1 MARIV
6 GTEKDDLALNGWD
19 AFWQGVGVA
28 LLGTGDDDEMY
39 GLGGDD
45 FIVAGNGDDD
55 LNGGEGVD
63 TMDGGEGDDT
73 YVVDNARD
81 RMVETGGNGTDTVLT
96 FVTFSLPRDVDVLT
110 LAATAGA
117 IDGFGHVLDE
127 TLNGNDFNNTLNGD
141 AGDDWLYGNGGRDT
155 LLGTDGNDHLFG
167 GAQNDDLSGGRDS
180 DTLDGGAGD
189 DTMNGASGDD
199 TYWVDSSGDTVTDS
213 SGFDTVRSLTTF
225 RLPAGV
231 EVLVLQDFAG
241 AINGTGN
248 ASDNALRGNERNN
261 TLNGLG
267 GEDLLVGGRGNDTL
281 NGGDQDDVLYGEGDN
296 DTLNGGAGAD
306 AMIGGIG
313 NDTYVV
319 DNAGDRTTEFLN
331 EGTDTVHVFGLVNFT
346 LFANVENLVLV
357 TGTNGTGNGLPN
369 SITGNLLDNRLD
381 GAGGADSMAGQL
393 GNDTY
398 VVDNAGDRVIEAAG
412 QGFDTVLTSV
422 TYTLPAGSEI
432 EQLRAE
438 PAGGTTPIGLA
449 GNEFDNTIRGNDGA
463 NVILG
468 ARGVDTLTGNG
479 GADTFAWRSLN
490 ETGVTIATMD
500 LITDFNRAQG
510 DRIDVS
516 LVDPSV
522 FDDGIDQF
530 TFIGQNAF
538 SGTPGEINFVHV
550 GNETVIQF
558 QTGVGADIEGG
569 IRITGIVTPDASW
582 FAL

>member
-6 GTEKDDLALNGWD
+6 GTEKDDRALNGWD
-19 AFWQGVGVA
+19 AFWQGIEVA
-28 LLGTGDDDEMY
+28 LKGTGNDDEMF

-45 FIVAGNGDDD
+45 FMVAGDGDDY
-55 LNGGEGVD
+55 LNGGSGVD
-63 TMDGGEGDDT
+63 DMQGGEGDDT
-73 YVVDNARD
+73 YVVDDVDD
-81 RMVETGGNGTDTVLT
+81 RIVETSGNGTDTVLT
-96 FVTFSLPRDVDVLT
+96 FVTFRLPRDVEVLT

-117 IDGFGHVLDE
+117 IDGFGSVLDN

-141 AGDDWLYGNGGRDT
+141 AGDDWLYGKGGRDT
-155 LLGTDGNDHLFG
+155 LRGTDGDDHLFG
-167 GAQNDDLSGGRDS
+167 GAQNDDLGGGADN

-189 DTMNGASGDD
+189 DTMNGGSGDD
-199 TYWVDSSGDTVTDS
+199 TYVVDSSGDTVTDS
-213 SGFDTVRSLTTF
+213 SGFDTVRSFTTF
-225 RLPAGV
+225 TLPTDV

-241 AINGTGN
+241 VINGTGN

-281 NGGDQDDVLYGEGDN
+281 NGGDQDDVMYGEEDN
-296 DTLNGGAGAD
+296 DTLNGGVGAD

-313 NDTYVV
+313 NDTYSV
-319 DNAGDRTTEFLN
+319 DNAGDRTTELLN
-331 EGTDTVHVFGLVNFT
+331 EGTDTVNVFGLVNFT
-346 LFANVENLVLV
+346 LSANVENLVLV
-357 TGTNGTGNGLPN
+357 TGTNGTGNGLVN

-381 GAGGADSMAGQL
+381 GAGGADTMAGQL

-412 QGFDTVLTSV
+412 QGSDTVLTSV
-422 TYTLPAGSEI
+422 TYTLTAGQEI
-432 EQLRAE
+432 EQLRAD
-438 PAGGTTPIGLA
+438 PASGTTPISLA
-449 GNEFDNTIRGNDGA
+449 GNEFNNTIRGNDGA
-463 NVILG
+463 NVIFG
-468 ARGVDTLTGNG
+468 ARGADTLTGNG
-479 GADTFAWRSLN
+479 GADTFAWRSLD
-490 ETGVTIATMD
+490 ETGVSVTTMD

-530 TFIGQNAF
+530 TFVGQNAF

-550 GNETVIQF
+550 GNETIIQF

-569 IRITGIVTPDASW
+569 IRITGILTPDASW
-582 FAL
+582 FVL